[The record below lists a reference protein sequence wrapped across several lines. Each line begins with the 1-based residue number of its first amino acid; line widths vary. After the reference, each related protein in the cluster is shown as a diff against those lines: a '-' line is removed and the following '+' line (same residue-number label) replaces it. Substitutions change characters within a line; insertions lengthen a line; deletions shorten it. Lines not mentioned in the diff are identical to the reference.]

1 MGVIPVYKI
10 KELAISNR
18 HFFSKDGDN
27 IGTCNYLFSLYS
39 DTSIECNIQVNVY
52 NNMMIS
58 SQPQELFLNISA
70 EPDDVCFNW
79 FESEEDKTLAS
90 KMTKI
95 IANVDKEYGKEVYCL
110 SDGFPY
116 ITATTNEAA
125 VYMVTDG
132 VEKLIMNEGAQWN
145 RSSPRVR
152 KIKINSPLS
161 GGYGYLRQISLQ
173 DTTSAA
179 FKYNSKIWVNIKG
192 YSPFV
197 L

>member
-10 KELAISNR
+10 KELAISSR

-152 KIKINSPLS
+152 KIKINSPSS